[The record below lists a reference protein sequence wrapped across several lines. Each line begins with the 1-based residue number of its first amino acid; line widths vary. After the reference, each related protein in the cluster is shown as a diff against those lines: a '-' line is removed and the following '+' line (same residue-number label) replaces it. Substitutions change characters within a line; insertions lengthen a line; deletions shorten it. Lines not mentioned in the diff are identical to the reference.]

1 MDDPLDL
8 PQFLRLMP
16 KAELHCHLLGT
27 VRYETFLDLAQRAG
41 APLSRAEIDAFY
53 ARGEK
58 PVGAIVVLRALDQYL
73 LRAPDDLYRITSEYL
88 ADAAS
93 HGVRYSEFFW
103 NPTGTAR
110 VSGISYELAQ
120 GAIVHAIKDAERD
133 HAIVARLIPSI
144 DREAEPAAAV
154 EIVDWIT
161 AHRVPEVVGIGIDYR
176 EHGRSRR

>member
-1 MDDPLDL
+1 MDTTLDFGR
-8 PQFLRLMP
+8 FLRLMP

-41 APLSRAEIDAFY
+41 APLGRAEIDAFY

-73 LRAPDDLYRITSEYL
+73 IRAPDDLYRITAEYL

-110 VSGISYELAQ
+110 GSGIPYEAGQ
-120 GAIVHAIKDAERD
+120 GATVRPIA
-133 HAIVARLIPSI
+133 
-144 DREAEPAAAV
+144 
-154 EIVDWIT
+154 
-161 AHRVPEVVGIGIDYR
+161 
-176 EHGRSRR
+176 